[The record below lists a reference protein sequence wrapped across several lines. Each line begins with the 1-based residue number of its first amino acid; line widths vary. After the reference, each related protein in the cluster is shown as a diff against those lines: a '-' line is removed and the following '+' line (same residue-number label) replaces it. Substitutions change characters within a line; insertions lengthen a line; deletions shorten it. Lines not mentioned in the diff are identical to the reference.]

1 MIFGRYNQAV
11 NHHLSIVI
19 IYIIIRG
26 FLSLLGERREEEKN
40 FRTSES
46 KFLDAPYRILLRFYF
61 PTDYSR
67 GYSLE
72 NIYKLLLSTHFQ
84 RIVLDRTKI
93 ISLSLSLFLSLR
105 REDPTLARSCFLDDP
120 SSTAFQLSTVQHGR
134 MNPNDDR
141 RMLQAGFDY
150 INPGCVHCGVAVF
163 ALVWSRVFLLATR
176 KSSLR
181 SPVRRSMTRASCRRS
196 EDRSRSA
203 WIRALDP

>member
-11 NHHLSIVI
+11 NHHPSIVI
-19 IYIIIRG
+19 IIYIVIRG

-181 SPVRRSMTRASCRRS
+181 SPVGQ
-196 EDRSRSA
+196 
-203 WIRALDP
+203 